1 MELHYKTSN
10 VDDIDRLLEIQKGH
24 VLRYEDP
31 TIVNVND
38 VLKRVEMNL
47 RSNIESYTTV
57 WIDDE
62 IVGYYRMVEDYD
74 FYYDLSFLYV
84 LKEYRRQGIGTQIIE
99 HLKQQADD
107 PIHVTVLMNDTN
119 VYDFLTNQNFQI
131 KKIISKMK
139 MILEYSH

>member
-57 WIDDE
+57 WIDNE